1 MRVPMSW
8 LRAHV
13 DLPDVSTYQLADRL
27 TNAALKVERVERV
40 GADVDGVVV
49 ARVVSVE
56 ELTDYKKPIR
66 WVTLDDGTAERQVIC
81 GATNFVADDF
91 IAYARPPAVLPGG
104 FTITRRRAYDRD
116 SDGMICS
123 ARELGIGDD
132 HTGILV
138 LPRDLALG
146 ADVVDALGLRDDVL
160 DIEVTTDRGYALSI
174 RGVAREAAIA
184 YGVD

>member
-13 DLPDVSTYQLADRL
+13 DLPGVSTYELADRL
-27 TNAALKVERVERV
+27 TNAALKVEHVERV

-66 WVTLDDGTAERQVIC
+66 WVTLDDGTAERHVIC
-81 GATNFVADDF
+81 GATNFVADDL

-138 LPRDLALG
+138 LPPDLPLG
-146 ADVVDALGLRDDVL
+146 ADVVESMGLRDVVL
-160 DIEVTTDRGYALSI
+160 DVAVNPDRGYALSV
-174 RGVAREAAIA
+174 RGIAREVVIA
-184 YGVD
+184 Y